1 MMKRVGL
8 LILACLF
15 LPLPAHALCNG
26 LLGSE
31 LTPFAFETLTVST
44 TAKKLTATVWAPN
57 GVTATPVAKVAIITV
72 EANPLRWRADGVAP
86 TSSTGILVAGAAA
99 PAQPSQIEVCGQ
111 AAFLVFQMIRQGA
124 ADSTIMVQYFQVG
137 Q

>member
-1 MMKRVGL
+1 MVMMKRIL
-8 LILACLF
+8 LIGLLF
-15 LPLPAHALCNG
+15 LPVKAHALCNG
-26 LLGSE
+26 LLQTE

-44 TAKKLTATVWAPN
+44 TAKTLTATVWAPN
-57 GVTATPVAKVAIITV
+57 GVTSVPVAKVAIITV
-72 EANPLRWRADGVAP
+72 EANPLRWRADGLAP

-111 AAFLVFQMIRQGA
+111 AALLLMQMIRQGA
-124 ADSTIMVQYFQVG
+124 ADSTIMVQYFKVG